1 MVLSFVAH
9 LRVPDIVIIGCGNP
23 NRSDDGVGPY
33 VVSRLSENGLPDH
46 TRVFDGGTDG
56 MSVMYSARGA
66 THLIIVDARVPEDTP
81 GAIFE
86 VPGEVLEAPP
96 NQSLNLHDFRWDHAL
111 YAGRRI
117 YGDDF
122 PKLVSVFLIEAASL
136 KLGLEMS
143 GEVVLAAE
151 NVEGRVRELIAKW
164 CAQ

>member
-1 MVLSFVAH
+1 
-9 LRVPDIVIIGCGNP
+9 
-23 NRSDDGVGPY
+23 
-33 VVSRLSENGLPDH
+33 
-46 TRVFDGGTDG
+46 